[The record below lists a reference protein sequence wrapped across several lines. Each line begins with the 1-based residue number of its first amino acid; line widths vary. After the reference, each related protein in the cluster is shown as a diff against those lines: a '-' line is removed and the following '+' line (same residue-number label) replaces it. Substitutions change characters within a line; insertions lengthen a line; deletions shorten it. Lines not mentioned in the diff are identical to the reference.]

1 MRFILTGE
9 SLYSNV
15 YMEYFLQSYESITQR
30 QRDQFEKED
39 EVTEREMYMN
49 ATRELSEE
57 KFTSDQKGTQDE
69 ERGII
74 FCNNTKINI
83 RRKMRSWRGEERAFR
98 WERHF
103 EKREDF

>member
-1 MRFILTGE
+1 
-9 SLYSNV
+9 
-15 YMEYFLQSYESITQR
+15 
-30 QRDQFEKED
+30 
-39 EVTEREMYMN
+39 MN

-74 FCNNTKINI
+74 FFNNTKINI

-98 WERHF
+98 
-103 EKREDF
+103 